1 MLVVNSSDFR
11 NNMKKFLDIVCD
23 IVCKEDKTVCITRN
37 NGEQVVVISLEKYQ
51 ELIKNMGEEK

>member
-11 NNMKKFLDIVCD
+11 NNMKKFLDIVC
-23 IVCKEDKTVCITRN
+23 KEDKTICITRN
-37 NGEQVVVISLEKYQ
+37 HGEQVVVISLEKYQ